1 MVAGGGVVSSS
12 GTDVYRALPNN
23 TNASWFKDKGLR
35 RLNFGVILMFASAA
49 ANGYDGAL
57 MNGLLAL
64 PMCEYLFL
72 FFFFQCL
79 LYPSGLCNADAIA
92 P

>member
-57 MNGLLAL
+57 MNGLLTL
-64 PMCEYLFL
+64 PMCEYLF
-72 FFFFQCL
+72 FFSMPPLSLWPMQR
-79 LYPSGLCNADAIA
+79 
-92 P
+92 